1 MTDHCQALERLLHH
15 DIPLTRAMQLQVLS
29 WQAHELRMRLPLQ
42 ANSNHHNTMFGGS
55 LYSAA
60 VLAGWGWLHLRL
72 QEAGIDG
79 GVVIKD
85 AQISYLLPV
94 NADALACCAAPEA
107 AVWDKFIAT
116 YQRRGVARLPLDTQL
131 LTSAGEVAVRFSGQY
146 VLQRGVA

>member
-29 WQAHELRMRLPLQ
+29 WQAHELRLRLPLQ
-42 ANSNHHNTMFGGS
+42 ANSNHHHSMFGGS

-94 NADALACCAAPEA
+94 TDDAVACCAAPEA
-107 AVWDKFIAT
+107 AAWDKFVAT
-116 YQRRGVARLPLDTQL
+116 YQRRGVARLQLQTQL
-131 LTSAGEVAVRFSGQY
+131 LNAGWETAVRFSGQY
-146 VLQRGVA
+146 VLQRGA